1 MLSQRPRTGS
11 GENLELPG
19 SLKHRWLCNQSLVLY
34 YEPPSCTPEKDW
46 GQKRISESS
55 TFWGAQAWISFH
67 FLNIFSYE
75 SKL

>member
-46 GQKRISESS
+46 GQKRISERVPPFGGHRHESLS
-55 TFWGAQAWISFH
+55 TS
-67 FLNIFSYE
+67 
-75 SKL
+75 